1 MPDLPGSR
9 KNQNE
14 TVIPKKISANKI
26 SATQKNKV
34 TSSKDTRCFSTFVT
48 RAASCEF
55 SPPSCELPSCD
66 FLKKNKQHCRYT

>member
-34 TSSKDTRCFSTFVT
+34 PHLRTPDVFLHSSLEQPAVNSLHLPVNCLLVTF
-48 RAASCEF
+48 
-55 SPPSCELPSCD
+55 
-66 FLKKNKQHCRYT
+66 